1 MIKDEKKQKRKRWG
15 SRGAKRFF
23 PLILLL
29 LILAAIG
36 LFWGN
41 ISWIANGNV
50 WRQILADAFPQY
62 FPRPYV
68 LVTKNPA
75 LISGTP
81 QIDDRASIKS
91 AGSGVAANAAGKKP
105 RRDIL
110 TIPKINITAPIIT
123 AETYDEEVIN
133 GLLDFGVVL
142 YPGSVPFG
150 ESGQTVILG
159 HSAPAGWPKIKYE
172 WVFSKINE
180 LEKGDMVVA
189 TYDSIT
195 RYYKVA
201 GSQIVNPK
209 DGVPAP
215 TVEGNS
221 LMIISCWPPG
231 KSVKRIAVE
240 AEL

>member
-1 MIKDEKKQKRKRWG
+1 MANAKKRKKTR
-15 SRGAKRFF
+15 RRFWNSPF
-23 PLILLL
+23 LPLALLL
-29 LILAAIG
+29 AFLALIA

-41 ISWIANGNV
+41 ISWVVNANI
-50 WRQILADAFPQY
+50 WRQILSDAFPQI

-68 LVTKNPA
+68 LVVKNPT

-81 QIDDRASIKS
+81 VFDNKPVIKS
-91 AGSGVAANAAGKKP
+91 PGAENSPASAQKP
-105 RRDIL
+105 RRDML
-110 TIPKINITAPIIT
+110 TIPGINITAPIIT
-123 AETYDEEVIN
+123 AKTGDAEVIS
-133 GLLDFGVVL
+133 GLLDSGVVL
-142 YPGSVPFG
+142 YPGSAPFG
-150 ESGQTVILG
+150 ENGQTVILG

-180 LEKGDMVVA
+180 LEKGDMVVV
-189 TYDSIT
+189 TYDNIT

-215 TVEGNS
+215 TGEGNS
-221 LMIISCWPPG
+221 LMLISCWPPG
-231 KSVKRIAVE
+231 KDTKRIAVE

>member
-1 MIKDEKKQKRKRWG
+1 MANAKKRKKTR
-15 SRGAKRFF
+15 RRFWNSPF
-23 PLILLL
+23 LPLALLL
-29 LILAAIG
+29 AFLALIA

-41 ISWIANGNV
+41 ISWVVNANI
-50 WRQILADAFPQY
+50 WRQILSDAFPQI

-68 LVTKNPA
+68 LVVKNPT

-81 QIDDRASIKS
+81 EVDNKPAIKS
-91 AGSGVAANAAGKKP
+91 PGGENSPASAQKP
-105 RRDIL
+105 RRDML
-110 TIPKINITAPIIT
+110 TIPGINITAPIIT
-123 AETYDEEVIN
+123 AKTGDAEVIS
-133 GLLDFGVVL
+133 GLLDSGVVL
-142 YPGSVPFG
+142 YPGSAPFG
-150 ESGQTVILG
+150 ENGQTVILG

-180 LEKGDMVVA
+180 LEKGDMVVV
-189 TYDSIT
+189 TYDNIT

-221 LMIISCWPPG
+221 LMLISCWPPG
-231 KSVKRIAVE
+231 KDTKRIAVE